1 MTPQRKANSPRILE
15 VRSLTEADLEYL
27 RQPSAKDRLLKI
39 KDSHHNVARLLASGL
54 NLGEVAEAT
63 GYSLVR
69 ISILSKDPSVQDLV
83 AHYRAMITEE
93 WREAHDE
100 LQRSIVQNAT
110 KAERMIGDRLDE
122 ADANGETLPMRE
134 LIALTSDRYDRIG
147 YGKKNMNLNVN
158 VDFAAKLEAAINR
171 TKKVAAE

>member
-1 MTPQRKANSPRILE
+1 MIPQRKATSPRILE

-27 RQPSAKDRLLKI
+27 RQPSARNRILKL
-39 KDSHHNVARLLASGL
+39 KDSHHNVARLLATGMTQIA
-54 NLGEVAEAT
+54 VADAT
-63 GYSLVR
+63 GYSIVR
-69 ISILSKDPSVQDLV
+69 INTLALDPSVQELI

-93 WREAHDE
+93 WREAQDE